1 MQARK
6 MPGHLIRRMNQ
17 ISSQVFAM
25 RMQGAGHDLTPVQFA
40 ALDAIVAEPG
50 IDQAGVAARIAYDR
64 ATIGGVIDRLEQKGF
79 VSRTV
84 SRKDRRAREV
94 NATAAGQAAFI
105 AILPTVIDLQ
115 SDIVRGLSESEQA
128 QFLALAQKIIDQNSK
143 ENEAAD

>member
-1 MQARK
+1 MQAQK

-17 ISSQVFAM
+17 ISSQVFAA
-25 RMQGAGHDLTPVQFA
+25 RMQAAGHDLTPVQFA

-94 NATAAGQAAFI
+94 SATATGLAALD

-115 SDIVRGLSESEQA
+115 SDILSGLSESEQA
-128 QFLALAQKIIDQNSK
+128 QFLALAQKIIDQNLD
-143 ENEAAD
+143 EAAD